1 MKTSE
6 KLAFGPILLVFLF
19 LSLNL
24 MYSQGKTASSDPQ
37 SQNKAIV
44 ALLFPLRVDTLD
56 LSQPS
61 SQKIDEKALK
71 GLLSA
76 ALAPPQTLVDGSP
89 YPEALSL
96 STLMEASI
104 RANAK
109 LDGLNSIDLE
119 SIKSLKT
126 AEEDASLFQ
135 DQLLK
140 NANILLFTMYTIQD
154 MSIQFKTFLVSQT
167 GEGTSYSSK
176 AVSVFKLSEATDEAV
191 HDFIVK
197 KALSAKEQGSGS
209 ALTSTGGLNDLSA
222 SALPVIPPWG
232 EKSKYEQA
240 NSRLQFSIGG
250 TTIGLCVSMVCF
262 GLWETYQEAA
272 YRNTNF
278 ENAVTISGIATG
290 TSAAVTAAFLISAF
304 WNATLMLRASH

>member
-1 MKTSE
+1 
-6 KLAFGPILLVFLF
+6 
-19 LSLNL
+19 
-24 MYSQGKTASSDPQ
+24 MYSQDKTASSETLN
-37 SQNKAIV
+37 QNKTIV

-76 ALAPPQTLVDGSP
+76 ALALPQTLADGSP
-89 YPEALSL
+89 YLEALSL

-109 LDGLNSIDLE
+109 LDGLNSIDLD

-126 AEEDASLFQ
+126 GEEEDASLFQ
-135 DQLLK
+135 DQSLK
-140 NANILLFTMYTIQD
+140 NATILLFTMYTIQD
-154 MSIQFKTFLVSQT
+154 MSIQFKIFLVSQT

-176 AVSVFKLSEATDEAV
+176 AVPVFKLSEATDEAV
-191 HDFIVK
+191 HDFIAK
-197 KALSAKEQGSGS
+197 KALSAKEQGSDS
-209 ALTSTGGLNDLSA
+209 ALTSPGGLNDLSV